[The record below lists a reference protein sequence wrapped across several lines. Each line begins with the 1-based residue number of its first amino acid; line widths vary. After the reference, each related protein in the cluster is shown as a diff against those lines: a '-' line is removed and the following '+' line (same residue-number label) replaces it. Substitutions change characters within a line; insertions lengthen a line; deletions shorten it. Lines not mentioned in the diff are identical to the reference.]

1 MWSSTINQVEFWIET
16 RVRLDFDLV
25 AELVLALGMFPSF
38 GIAWWWKLE
47 EGVHCGFGRLW
58 AGRDGKK
65 REKGKKEDGLASVN
79 GTITFLVHP
88 NKLVFQIEP

>member
-1 MWSSTINQVEFWIET
+1 
-16 RVRLDFDLV
+16 
-25 AELVLALGMFPSF
+25 
-38 GIAWWWKLE
+38 
-47 EGVHCGFGRLW
+47 LW

-65 REKGKKEDGLASVN
+65 REKGKKEDGLVSVN

>member
-1 MWSSTINQVEFWIET
+1 
-16 RVRLDFDLV
+16 
-25 AELVLALGMFPSF
+25 
-38 GIAWWWKLE
+38 
-47 EGVHCGFGRLW
+47 VHCGFGRLW